1 MVQIDPMATWQK
13 PKVYLE
19 ELGASRQWCIVVL
32 GTADDVV
39 DAFAQLRSELSTV
52 SDASQIMGA

>member
-13 PKVYLE
+13 SKVYLE
-19 ELGASRQWCIVVL
+19 ELGPSSQWRLVVL
-32 GTADDVV
+32 GTADDAM

-52 SDASQIMGA
+52 SDAS